1 MLYTSVYT
9 CNARGGENIM
19 NNKIKQMVYAGL
31 LTALAII
38 IPIQFGFLRI
48 VIPPYFTATLA
59 AHVPM
64 MLSMLISPFV
74 AAVVGI
80 GSTIGFLIAGTPAP
94 VVARAATHIVVGY
107 VGAMIIMKNKSY
119 VKAIAITAPIHG
131 ILEALVTIPFVGFS
145 VAVYPALI
153 VTVVGAILHHSADS
167 IIAYAI
173 VKAMAKARK
182 KNIYNVF
189 GEFKTQRALQR

>member
-1 MLYTSVYT
+1 
-9 CNARGGENIM
+9 M
-19 NNKIKQMVYAGL
+19 NNKIRQMVYAGL

-38 IPIQFGFLRI
+38 IPIQFGFLKI

-74 AAVVGI
+74 AVVVGI

-94 VVARAATHIVVGY
+94 VVARAATHIVVGG
-107 VGAMIIMKNKSY
+107 VGALIIMKSKSY
-119 VKAIAITAPIHG
+119 VKAVAITAPIHG
-131 ILEALVTIPFVGFS
+131 ILEALVTIPFVGFGPS
-145 VAVYPALI
+145 VYIILI
-153 VTVVGAILHHSADS
+153 TTVVGAMLHHSADS

-173 VKAMAKARK
+173 VKAVAKARNK
-182 KNIYNVF
+182 SIYNVF
-189 GEFKTQRALQR
+189 GEFRKQQYSCMK

>member
-1 MLYTSVYT
+1 
-9 CNARGGENIM
+9 M
-19 NNKIKQMVYAGL
+19 NDKIKQMVYAGL

-38 IPIQFGFLRI
+38 IPIQFGFLKI
-48 VIPPYFTATLA
+48 IIPPYFTATLA

-74 AAVVGI
+74 AIVVGI

-107 VGAMIIMKNKSY
+107 VGAMVIMRNKSY
-119 VKAIAITAPIHG
+119 IKAVAISAPIHG
-131 ILEALVTIPFVGFS
+131 ILEALVTIPFIGFG
-145 VAVYPALI
+145 AAAYPALI
-153 VTVVGAILHHSADS
+153 VTLVGAMLHHSVDA
-167 IIAYAI
+167 IIAYA
-173 VKAMAKARK
+173 VVNGVAKARK

-189 GEFKTQRALQR
+189 GDFGTKNQYSYTK

>member
-1 MLYTSVYT
+1 
-9 CNARGGENIM
+9 M
-19 NNKIKQMVYAGL
+19 NNKIRQMVYAGL

-38 IPIQFGFLRI
+38 IPIQFGFLKI

-74 AAVVGI
+74 AVVVGI

-94 VVARAATHIVVGY
+94 VVARAATHIVVGG
-107 VGAMIIMKNKSY
+107 VGALIIMKSKSY
-119 VKAIAITAPIHG
+119 VKAVAITAPIHG
-131 ILEALVTIPFVGFS
+131 ILEALVTIPFVGFGPG
-145 VAVYPALI
+145 VYIILI
-153 VTVVGAILHHSADS
+153 TTVVGAMLHHSADS

-173 VKAMAKARK
+173 VKAVAKARNK
-182 KNIYNVF
+182 SIYNVF
-189 GEFKTQRALQR
+189 GEFRKQQYSYMK